1 MQIWRAPWRRD
12 QGQPATALQRPCI
25 VGYGKLSALY
35 ISQLWEPSSDSEG
48 SVEIEVQVAPE
59 AEILL
64 SQSATPVWLGPRPKL
79 LQATPKA
86 HPKFL

>member
-1 MQIWRAPWRRD
+1 MEACI
-12 QGQPATALQRPCI
+12 TAVTERQNVDHLKVLVHHSGGLHRP
-25 VGYGKLSALY
+25 LY

-79 LQATPKA
+79 LKATPKA